1 MGILNELLDSILGRT
16 YKLDINKLPSQG
28 YFYPD
33 DLEIKI
39 RKANIDD
46 IIEYEY
52 NFKPDNV
59 LEIIELI
66 KRFVKKNV
74 DFNKKYKFEDIKSI
88 DIIFIFLEIV
98 KFTTNKPVKI
108 TYFDTNDRK
117 THELNFKDTLFNYF
131 DFTSFENSY
140 NQDDLAFE
148 VDGFKFSMPS
158 IGVENALTNFLL
170 NKVDDSNASHYNQKS
185 YDFLF
190 FLGTKND
197 LTDEEIENLITIFN
211 EDIDE
216 QERVKIKSI
225 IDRFKNL
232 IGYTIKVDNK
242 IIDLK
247 SNLDLENIWKE

>member
-1 MGILNELLDSILGRT
+1 MGILNDLLNSILGKI
-16 YKLDINKLPSQG
+16 YKIDINKLPSQG

-33 DLEIKI
+33 DFEIRIK
-39 RKANIDD
+39 KANIED
-46 IIEYEY
+46 IIEHEY

-66 KRFVKKNV
+66 KKFVKKNV

-98 KFTTNKPVKI
+98 KFTTNKPI
-108 TYFDTNDRK
+108 RISYFDTNDKK
-117 THELNFKDTLFNYF
+117 THELNFENALFNYF
-131 DFTSFENSY
+131 DFSPFEDFY
-140 NQDDLAFE
+140 LVDDFAFE

-170 NKVDDSNASHYNQKS
+170 NKVDDSNASYYNQKS

-197 LTDEEIENLITIFN
+197 LTNEEIENLITIFN
-211 EDIDE
+211 EDIDDVE
-216 QERVKIKSI
+216 KAKIKNI
-225 IDRFKNL
+225 ITKFKNL
-232 IGYTIKVDNK
+232 IGYSIKVDNK

-247 SNLDLENIWKE
+247 SNLDLENIWKD